1 MWANNKTATRGNL
14 SLTAEEEEGEET
26 VMEFGRVGSGI
37 AGLKSRLESSEV
49 VQRWCGPAADAA
61 KYFYLQPA
69 FMAAFI

>member
-14 SLTAEEEEGEET
+14 SLTAEEEGET
-26 VMEFGRVGSGI
+26 VMGFGRVGSWI

-49 VQRWCGPAADAA
+49 VQRWCGPAADGA

>member
-14 SLTAEEEEGEET
+14 SLTAEEEEET

-49 VQRWCGPAADAA
+49 VQRWCGPAAA